1 MHIHTILLENPSKV
15 KKFLLN
21 KSTGFLKKTK
31 ISKIAVNP
39 HKIRLKLNRN
49 EKDLS
54 NFSINCQTNFL
65 DVWRDS
71 L

>member
-21 KSTGFLKKTK
+21 KRSGFLKKTK
-31 ISKIAVNP
+31 IPKIAANP

-49 EKDLS
+49 EEDLS
-54 NFSINCQTNFL
+54 NFSINCQTNFV

>member
-21 KSTGFLKKTK
+21 KRSGFLKKTK
-31 ISKIAVNP
+31 IPKIAANP

-54 NFSINCQTNFL
+54 NFSINYQTNFV

>member
-21 KSTGFLKKTK
+21 KRSGFLKKTK
-31 ISKIAVNP
+31 IPKIAANP

-49 EKDLS
+49 EKRFVEFFNKLS
-54 NFSINCQTNFL
+54 DEFC
-65 DVWRDS
+65 
-71 L
+71 

>member
-21 KSTGFLKKTK
+21 KRSGFLKKTK
-31 ISKIAVNP
+31 IPKIAANP

-54 NFSINCQTNFL
+54 NFSINCQANFV

>member
-21 KSTGFLKKTK
+21 KRSGFLKKTK
-31 ISKIAVNP
+31 IPKIAANP

-49 EKDLS
+49 EKRFVEFFNKLS
-54 NFSINCQTNFL
+54 DEF
-65 DVWRDS
+65 R
-71 L
+71 

>member
-21 KSTGFLKKTK
+21 KRSGFLKKTK
-31 ISKIAVNP
+31 IPKIAANP

-54 NFSINCQTNFL
+54 NF
-65 DVWRDS
+65 
-71 L
+71 

>member
-21 KSTGFLKKTK
+21 KRSGFLKKTK
-31 ISKIAVNP
+31 IPKIAANP

-49 EKDLS
+49 VKDLS
-54 NFSINCQTNFL
+54 NFSINCQTNFV